1 MVVASQTWELA
12 LPGCAS
18 LKAKRSVVRSLKDRL
33 RARFNVSVSETGW
46 NDQHARAMVSVA
58 VVTTDSG
65 RADAVLDKID
75 EFVDA
80 HPGAVVTATHR
91 ERHR

>member
-18 LKAKRSVVRSLKDRL
+18 LKAKRSVVRSLKDRV
-33 RARFNVSVSETGW
+33 RARFNASVAETGW
-46 NDQHARAMVSVA
+46 NDQHGRAMVSVA
-58 VVTTDSG
+58 VVTTDAG
-65 RADAVLDKID
+65 QADAVLDKID
-75 EFVDA
+75 DFVDT